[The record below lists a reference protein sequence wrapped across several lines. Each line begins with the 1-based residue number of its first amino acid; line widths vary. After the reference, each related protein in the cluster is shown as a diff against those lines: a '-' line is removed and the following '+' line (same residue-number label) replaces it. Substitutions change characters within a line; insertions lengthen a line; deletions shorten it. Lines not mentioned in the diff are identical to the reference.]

1 MPTHEYAMAPT
12 LPFNSAASV
21 TPDALDDVLR
31 HAGVLHAG
39 RVRDVHSS
47 PIGTGQMA
55 QSVRLTIGYDGPSDG
70 PTTVVGKFPST
81 NDQSRDV
88 GRSLRA
94 YEIEAGFYRELVATV
109 EVRAPTCYFVG
120 FDPATHNFALLLE
133 DLAPAEAGDQ
143 LEGCGPDLAARV
155 LSQAVGY
162 HSPRWGDPALEHVG
176 WLNRSSPR
184 AAAKMGNLVRSLLPG
199 FVERFGRNLEPDTLG
214 ALELGVDHV
223 ERWWQG
229 PGGRRTLFHGDLRL
243 DNLLID
249 AVKGTVAVVDW
260 QTLSLGNGVADV
272 SYFIGGNLLP
282 DERRR
287 VEVDLVRGY
296 HAELVSTGVDLSWD
310 ECWRLY
316 RHGSWYGAFLA
327 VVASMLV
334 ERTERGDRMF
344 VTDLDRHVRHAFD
357 LDALGVIEEP

>member
-1 MPTHEYAMAPT
+1 MAVT
-12 LPFNSAASV
+12 LPFDCAASV
-21 TPDALDDVLR
+21 TPDALDVVLR
-31 HAGVLHAG
+31 RAGVLHAA
-39 RVRDVHSS
+39 RVRAVDWV

-70 PTTVVGKFPST
+70 PTSVVGKFPST

-94 YEIEAGFYRELVATV
+94 YEIEAGFYRELAATV
-109 EVRAPTCYFVG
+109 GVRTPTCYFVG
-120 FDPATHNFALLLE
+120 FDADTHNFALVLE

-155 LSQAVGY
+155 LSQAVRY
-162 HSPRWGDPALEHVG
+162 HSPHWGAPALEHVA
-176 WLNRSSPR
+176 WLNRSSPG
-184 AAAKMGNLVRSLLPG
+184 AAAKMANLVRSLLPG
-199 FVERFGRNLEPDTLG
+199 FVERYGQSLEPDTLE
-214 ALELGVDHV
+214 ALGHGVEHCD
-223 ERWWQG
+223 RWWQG
-229 PGGRRTLFHGDLRL
+229 PVGPRTLFHGDLRL

-249 AVKGTVAVVDW
+249 SVQGTVAVVDW
-260 QTLSLGNGVADV
+260 QTLAVGNGVADV

-296 HAELVSTGVDLSWD
+296 HAELTAADVELSWD

-344 VTDLDRHVRHAFD
+344 VTDLDRHVRHATD
-357 LDALGVIEEP
+357 LDALGVMEEP

>member
-1 MPTHEYAMAPT
+1 MTT
-12 LPFNSAASV
+12 LPFRSAASV
-21 TPDALDDVLR
+21 TAETLDDVLR
-31 HAGVLHAG
+31 QAGVLHAG
-39 RVRDVHSS
+39 RVSDVTST

-81 NDQSRDV
+81 NADSRAV

-109 EVRAPTCYFVG
+109 GVRAPACHFVG
-120 FDPATHNFALLLE
+120 FDPATHEFALLLE

-143 LEGCGPDLAARV
+143 LEGCGADLAARV
-155 LSQAVGY
+155 LSQAVSF
-162 HSPRWGDPALEHVG
+162 HAPRWGDPSLKRVD
-176 WLNRSSPR
+176 WLNRSSPG
-184 AAAKMGNLVRSLLPG
+184 AAATMANLVRSLLPG
-199 FVERFGRNLEPDTLG
+199 FVDRYGPSLDPTTLD
-214 ALELGVDHV
+214 ALALSVEHV

-229 PGGRRTLFHGDLRL
+229 IGGPHTLFHGDLRL

-249 AVKGTVAVVDW
+249 PVQETVAVVDW
-260 QTLSLGNGVADV
+260 QTLVLGNGVADV

-287 VEVDLVRGY
+287 VEGDLVRGY
-296 HAELVSTGVDLSWD
+296 HHELVAAGVDLSWD
-310 ECWRLY
+310 ECWRRY

-327 VVASMLV
+327 IVASMLV

-344 VTDLDRHVRHAFD
+344 VTDADRHVRHALD
-357 LDALGVIEEP
+357 LDAMSVIGEP